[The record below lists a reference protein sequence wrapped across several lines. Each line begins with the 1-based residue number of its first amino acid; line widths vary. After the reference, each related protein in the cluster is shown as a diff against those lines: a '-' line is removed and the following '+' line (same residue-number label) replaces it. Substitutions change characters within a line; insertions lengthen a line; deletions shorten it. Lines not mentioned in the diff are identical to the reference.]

1 MQNQTARI
9 YALNLITLANCIRE
23 HRHNPAQDV
32 YCDLDGATIKTI
44 LQKDFNDLVRNIGI
58 NPLMFFKKKPISR
71 TVKTEMTEHIITT
84 WKVVDASSHNYTQ
97 TLLSATPNKK
107 HEALPLCSNFQLALQ
122 FPRLLVASSNDLS
135 QIFAHSLLHVGLH
148 YSDAPPAL
156 SPNTFTVPM
165 QRLLQSDLSH
175 NIVAALSG
183 STTSQINKLRQNF
196 VLNHQF
202 QRNTGVQYR
211 ELERNSFNRFAL
223 YLAAQ
228 YIKFFV
234 ELGVTPLTAFLD
246 TIEAL
251 NHAPSLSINL
261 SENFHLA
268 TNLFYWLKAQNLIE
282 TTNYADNGCKEVD
295 LTDFPDNLHS
305 FFNGKGERL
314 PRIKRISSFAIPSFL
329 DLEHQRFLKALN
341 VAIENNDDLNIP
353 LNQYCEGAFR

>member
-1 MQNQTARI
+1 
-9 YALNLITLANCIRE
+9 
-23 HRHNPAQDV
+23 
-32 YCDLDGATIKTI
+32 
-44 LQKDFNDLVRNIGI
+44 
-58 NPLMFFKKKPISR
+58 
-71 TVKTEMTEHIITT
+71 
-84 WKVVDASSHNYTQ
+84 
-97 TLLSATPNKK
+97 
-107 HEALPLCSNFQLALQ
+107 
-122 FPRLLVASSNDLS
+122 
-135 QIFAHSLLHVGLH
+135 
-148 YSDAPPAL
+148 
-156 SPNTFTVPM
+156 M

-183 STTSQINKLRQNF
+183 STTGQINKLRKNF

-202 QRNTGVQYR
+202 QRNTGIQYR

-223 YLAAQ
+223 YLAVQ
-228 YIKFFV
+228 YFKFFV

-282 TTNYADNGCKEVD
+282 TTNYADNGCKEIY

-341 VAIENNDDLNIP
+341 VAIENNDDLNVP

>member
-107 HEALPLCSNFQLALQ
+107 HQALPLCSNFQLALQ
-122 FPRLLVASSNDLS
+122 FPRLLIACNNDLS
-135 QIFAHSLLHVGLH
+135 QIFAHSLLHIGLH
-148 YSDAPPAL
+148 YSDAPPTL
-156 SPNTFTVPM
+156 SHNSFTVPM

-175 NIVAALSG
+175 NIVATLSG

-196 VLNHQF
+196 VLNHRF

-211 ELERNSFNRFAL
+211 ELERNSFNRFSL

-228 YIKFFV
+228 YFKFFV

-261 SENFHLA
+261 SDDFHLA
-268 TNLFYWLKAQNLIE
+268 TNLFYWLQAQNLIE
-282 TTNYADNGCKEVD
+282 TTNYADNGCKEID

-341 VAIENNDDLNIP
+341 VAIENNDDLNVP

>member
-23 HRHNPAQDV
+23 HRHNLAQEV
-32 YCDLDGATIKTI
+32 YCGLDDTSIKTV
-44 LQKDFNDLVRNIGI
+44 LNKDFNNLVRNIGI

-71 TVKTEMTEHIITT
+71 TVKTKATEHIITT

-165 QRLLQSDLSH
+165 QRLLQTDLSH
-175 NIVAALSG
+175 SIVATLAAS
-183 STTSQINKLRQNF
+183 STSHINKLRQNF

-202 QRNTGVQYR
+202 QRNTGIQYR

-228 YIKFFV
+228 YFQFFV
-234 ELGVTPLTAFLD
+234 ELGVDPLTAYLD
-246 TIEAL
+246 TIEDL
-251 NHAPSLSINL
+251 NHAPSLAINL

-268 TNLFYWLKAQNLIE
+268 TNLFYWLKANNQIKTSYENP
-282 TTNYADNGCKEVD
+282 NDCKTVT
-295 LTDFPDNLHS
+295 LSDFPNNLHL
-305 FFNGKGERL
+305 FFNGKGEKL
-314 PRIKRISSFAIPSFL
+314 PRIKYISPFAIPSFL
-329 DLEHQRFLKALN
+329 DLEHQRFLKAVNKAIEHNEDLN
-341 VAIENNDDLNIP
+341 VC

>member
-32 YCDLDGATIKTI
+32 YCDLDGATIKII

-71 TVKTEMTEHIITT
+71 TVKTETTEHIITT

-107 HEALPLCSNFQLALQ
+107 HEALPLCSNFQLAVQ
-122 FPRLLVASSNDLS
+122 FPRLLIAGNNDLS

-148 YSDAPPAL
+148 YSDAPPSL
-156 SPNTFTVPM
+156 SPNSFTVPM

-183 STTSQINKLRQNF
+183 STTGQINKLRRNF

-211 ELERNSFNRFAL
+211 ELERNSFNRFSL

-228 YIKFFV
+228 YFKFFV

-282 TTNYADNGCKEVD
+282 TTNYANNGCKEVD

-341 VAIENNDDLNIP
+341 VAIENNDDLNVP
-353 LNQYCEGAFR
+353 LNQYYEGAFR

>member
-23 HRHNPAQDV
+23 HRYNPAQDV

-71 TVKTEMTEHIITT
+71 TVKTKATEHIITT

-107 HEALPLCSNFQLALQ
+107 HQALPLCSNFQLAVQ
-122 FPRLLVASSNDLS
+122 FPRLMIAGNNDLS

-148 YSDAPPAL
+148 YSDAPPSL
-156 SPNTFTVPM
+156 SPNSFTVPM

-175 NIVAALSG
+175 NIVATLSG

-228 YIKFFV
+228 YFKFFV

-261 SENFHLA
+261 SDNFHLA

-341 VAIENNDDLNIP
+341 VAIENNDDLNVP

>member
-1 MQNQTARI
+1 MKNYYSLI
-9 YALNLITLANCIRE
+9 YCLNLITLTNMIRE
-23 HRHNPAQDV
+23 IRNKAEHQA
-32 YCDLDGATIKTI
+32 YCDLDKSFIKVLLRT
-44 LQKDFNDLVRNIGI
+44 DFNDLVRNVGL
-58 NPLMFFKKKPISR
+58 NPLIFFKRKPISR
-71 TVKTEMTEHIITT
+71 AIETPSTRHVITSWKII
-84 WKVVDASSHNYTQ
+84 DASSHDYIQ

-107 HEALPLCSNFQLALQ
+107 HQALPLCSNFQLAVQ
-122 FPRLLVASSNDLS
+122 FPRLLIAGNNDLS

-148 YSDAPPAL
+148 YSDAPPTL
-156 SPNTFTVPM
+156 SQNSFTVPM

-175 NIVAALSG
+175 NIVATLSG

-223 YLAAQ
+223 YLAVQ
-228 YIKFFV
+228 YFKFFV

-251 NHAPSLSINL
+251 NHAPSLSISL

-282 TTNYADNGCKEVD
+282 ATNYADNGCKEVD